1 MKEQDTMELLNVTA
15 DCRKKKCDCEK
26 NSPECK
32 LRYFTANCDED
43 RQVEKPKLKHCVV
56 GRTKEELIK
65 FLSDHS
71 KTKYGEKLVEF
82 LETYK
87 LVGLKDATVEQL
99 KEYISAM
106 CPQEKG
112 VEK

>member
-26 NSPECK
+26 NSSECK
-32 LRYFTANCDED
+32 LRFFTAGCENK
-43 RQVEKPKLKHCVV
+43 KPKLKHCVI
-56 GRTKEELIK
+56 GRTKDELIK

-99 KEYISAM
+99 QEYISAM